1 MIWAIEAIVRAAL
14 RPCQQNRLEMNSR
27 LASST
32 ADSTEL
38 YPDGSPNNADA
49 SARCSYA
56 REAVYG
62 FKEMKETEAP
72 DVDE

>member
-1 MIWAIEAIVRAAL
+1 V
-14 RPCQQNRLEMNSR
+14 PTK
-27 LASST
+27 ST
-32 ADSTEL
+32 GNELPTGLIIADSTEL

-62 FKEMKETEAP
+62 FKEMKETEAS